1 MTTTGRRALLVA
13 GAAAGAAALAGCTS
27 SPGGRPPRPSA
38 AEREAERVARA
49 EAALRL
55 RSVTAAR
62 DLLERYDATLAAHP
76 ALAPRLTPLRRAVAA
91 HAKALGEGGTQAE
104 AAGGD
109 GAAAG
114 GGGATAGPDGA
125 TGSATA
131 TASAKPAGATG
142 SAAAT
147 SSAKPAASPSPV
159 RVAADPRAALQ
170 ELAAAERAASDGHSA
185 ALLTAPP
192 EYARLLASVA
202 AAGAAHAYLLTEGA
216 RA

>member
-1 MTTTGRRALLVA
+1 MTTTGRRAVLVA

-27 SPGGRPPRPSA
+27 APGERPRRPSA

-62 DLLERYDATLAAHP
+62 SLLERYDATLAAHP
-76 ALAPRLTPLRRAVAA
+76 ALASRLTPLRGAVAA
-91 HAKALGEGGTQAE
+91 HAKALGEGGTASP
-104 AAGGD
+104 APGGTPGAGV
-109 GAAAG
+109 
-114 GGGATAGPDGA
+114 TA
-125 TGSATA
+125 
-131 TASAKPAGATG
+131 AKPAGATG
-142 SAAAT
+142 PAA
-147 SSAKPAASPSPV
+147 PAASASASGSANPVASSGAV
-159 RVAADPRAALQ
+159 RVAADPRAALR
-170 ELAAAERAASDGHSA
+170 ELAAAERTAADGHAA
-185 ALLTAPP
+185 ALLTAAP

>member
-27 SPGGRPPRPSA
+27 SPGGRPRRPSA

-76 ALAPRLTPLRRAVAA
+76 ALAPRLTPLRRAVSA

-109 GAAAG
+109 GA
-114 GGGATAGPDGA
+114 TAGPDGA

-131 TASAKPAGATG
+131 TASPKPAGSTG

-147 SSAKPAASPSPV
+147 ASAKPAASPSPV
-159 RVAADPRAALQ
+159 RVAADPRAALR